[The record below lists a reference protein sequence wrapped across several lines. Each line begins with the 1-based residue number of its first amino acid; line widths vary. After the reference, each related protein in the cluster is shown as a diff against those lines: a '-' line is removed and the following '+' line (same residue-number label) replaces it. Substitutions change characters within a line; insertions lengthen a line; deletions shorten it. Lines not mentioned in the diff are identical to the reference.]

1 MTDQPKTI
9 THTELRPEDFAR
21 YDMELMAG
29 RRAYL
34 AGLSMLENPHPRDSE
49 AWDWWREGYDP

>member
-1 MTDQPKTI
+1 MPDQDEP
-9 THTELRPEDFAR
+9 TELRPTDFAL

-34 AGLSMLENPHPRDSE
+34 SGMPKSANPHQRDSD
-49 AWDWWREGYDP
+49 AWDWWREGYDQ